1 MQAGGQKLSKLI
13 MSKVHFV
20 GSLVEAYL
28 DWAVRQQGIC
38 FRIQTH
44 PIYISPAE
52 PPDGHI
58 L

>member
-1 MQAGGQKLSKLI
+1 
-13 MSKVHFV
+13 MSKVDFV
-20 GSLVEAYL
+20 GSLFEAYL
-28 DWAVRQQGIC
+28 VWAVRQQGIC
-38 FRIQTH
+38 FRIETH